1 MSDNERQNVINLFK
15 NNVKG
20 YMAINDIQE
29 IITCITYLFWN
40 SKYVVK
46 EKFNDSV
53 NPDAY
58 LQKGTKE
65 NQDVIYNICNCI
77 RPTMVESNLYNICKF
92 LDEMS
97 EEKLINIISDDFGIY
112 SRYNIGT
119 PNSINELCYKI
130 LEHNNSGNDVLDIC
144 SFTGNFLTYYA
155 KRQPSYYYSGIE
167 ISTRSNLVAQLRLN
181 ILNVKNELFN
191 NNVFDY
197 NTNKKYDKIFCN
209 YPLGVKLDDHAVN
222 YLNNINNKINYIYT
236 NKTSSSWAFINIVIN
251 SLKDSG
257 KAIVVMNNAGLYSLK
272 NSDVEFRKLLV
283 SGGYIE
289 SVISLPEKLFAN
301 TSIPVTLLVLSN
313 NNNNKIKFINAEK
326 MIQNNKLINSAKLL
340 NIDEIL
346 NEYVNISDSSYT
358 KIIDNTELVNES
370 FNLYVQNY
378 MGIENLEIKFPRILN
393 ELCFDVYRGY
403 QISANDINQNS
414 EPQEGLLEHKIV
426 NIVNIIDGIIE
437 NNLTKIYL
445 EDGKL
450 NKYLL
455 KNKDLLV
462 TLKGTITRF
471 SVVELKENERLIPSG
486 NFTVLRLDTSIVNPY
501 YLKMFFES
509 SKGNAII
516 NSIKSGGALPS
527 INISQLKD
535 IKVPVPPIEE
545 QNKIVNRYLAKTD
558 EIQMIKSKL
567 KNLEDSLTEIKNEE
581 F

>member
-313 NNNNKIKFINAEK
+313 NNNKIKFINAEK

>member
-1 MSDNERQNVINLFK
+1 MSDNERQNIINLFK

-20 YMAINDIQE
+20 YLAINDIQE

-53 NPDAY
+53 NPNEY

-155 KRQPSYYYSGIE
+155 KKQPSYYYSGIE

-222 YLNNINNKINYIYT
+222 YLNNINNRINYIYT
-236 NKTSSSWAFINIVIN
+236 NKTTSSWAFINIVIN
-251 SLKDSG
+251 SLKDTG

-313 NNNNKIKFINAEK
+313 NNDKIKFINAEK

-340 NIDEIL
+340 NIEEIL
-346 NEYVNISDSSYT
+346 NEYANISDSSYT
-358 KIIDNTELVNES
+358 KIIDNKELVNES
-370 FNLYVQNY
+370 FNLHVQNY

-403 QISANDINQNS
+403 QISANDINLNS

-462 TLKGTITRF
+462 TLKGAITRF

-558 EIQMIKSKL
+558 EIRMIKSKL
-567 KNLEDSLTEIKNEE
+567 KNLENSLTEIKNEE

>member
-20 YMAINDIQE
+20 YLAINDIQE

-53 NPDAY
+53 NPNEY

-155 KRQPSYYYSGIE
+155 KKQPSYYYSGIE

-222 YLNNINNKINYIYT
+222 YLNNINNRINYIYT

-251 SLKDSG
+251 SLKDTG

-313 NNNNKIKFINAEK
+313 NNNKIKFINAEK

-340 NIDEIL
+340 NIEEIL
-346 NEYVNISDSSYT
+346 NEYANISDSSYT
-358 KIIDNTELVNES
+358 KIIDNKELVNES
-370 FNLYVQNY
+370 FNLHVQNY

-393 ELCFDVYRGY
+393 ELCFDIYRGY
-403 QISANDINQNS
+403 QISANDINLNS

-462 TLKGTITRF
+462 TLKGAITRF

>member
-20 YMAINDIQE
+20 YLAINDIQE

-53 NPDAY
+53 NPNEY

-130 LEHNNSGNDVLDIC
+130 LEHNSSGNDVLDIC

-155 KRQPSYYYSGIE
+155 KKQPSYYYSGIE

-222 YLNNINNKINYIYT
+222 YLNNINNRINYIYT

-251 SLKDSG
+251 SLKDTG

-313 NNNNKIKFINAEK
+313 NNDKIKFINAEK
-326 MIQNNKLINSAKLL
+326 MIQNKKLINSAKLL
-340 NIDEIL
+340 NIEEIL
-346 NEYVNISDSSYT
+346 NEYANISDSSYT
-358 KIIDNTELVNES
+358 KIIDNKELVNEN
-370 FNLYVQNY
+370 FNLHVQNY

-403 QISANDINQNS
+403 QISANDINLNS

-462 TLKGTITRF
+462 TLKGAITRF

>member
-20 YMAINDIQE
+20 YLAINDIQE

-65 NQDVIYNICNCI
+65 NKDAIYNICNCI

-301 TSIPVTLLVLSN
+301 TSIPVTLLVLS

>member
-1 MSDNERQNVINLFK
+1 MSDNERQNIINLFK

-20 YMAINDIQE
+20 YLAINDIQE

-53 NPDAY
+53 NPNEY
-58 LQKGTKE
+58 LQKRTKE

-77 RPTMVESNLYNICKF
+77 RPTMVESNLCNICKF

-155 KRQPSYYYSGIE
+155 KKQPSYYYSGIE

-222 YLNNINNKINYIYT
+222 YLNNINNRINYIYT
-236 NKTSSSWAFINIVIN
+236 NKTTSSWAFINIVIN
-251 SLKDSG
+251 SLKDTG

-313 NNNNKIKFINAEK
+313 NNDKIKFINAEK

-340 NIDEIL
+340 NIEEIL
-346 NEYVNISDSSYT
+346 NEYANISDSSYT
-358 KIIDNTELVNES
+358 KIIDNKELVNEN
-370 FNLYVQNY
+370 FNLHVQNY

-403 QISANDINQNS
+403 QISANDINLNS

-462 TLKGTITRF
+462 TLKGAITRF

>member
-1 MSDNERQNVINLFK
+1 MSDNERQNIINLFK

-20 YMAINDIQE
+20 YLAINDIQE

-53 NPDAY
+53 NPNEY

-155 KRQPSYYYSGIE
+155 KKQPSYYYSGIE

-222 YLNNINNKINYIYT
+222 YLNNINNRINYIYT

-251 SLKDSG
+251 SLKDTG

-313 NNNNKIKFINAEK
+313 NNDKIKFINAEK
-326 MIQNNKLINSAKLL
+326 MIQNKKLINSAKLL
-340 NIDEIL
+340 NIEEIL
-346 NEYVNISDSSYT
+346 NEYANISDSSYT
-358 KIIDNTELVNES
+358 KIIDNKELVNEN
-370 FNLYVQNY
+370 FNLHVQNY

-403 QISANDINQNS
+403 QISANDINLNS

-462 TLKGTITRF
+462 TLKGAITRF

-567 KNLEDSLTEIKNEE
+567 KNLENSLTEIKNEE

>member
-1 MSDNERQNVINLFK
+1 MSDNERQNIINLFK

-20 YMAINDIQE
+20 YLAINDIQE

-53 NPDAY
+53 NPNEY

-155 KRQPSYYYSGIE
+155 KKQPSYYYSGIE

-222 YLNNINNKINYIYT
+222 YLNNINNRINYIYT

-251 SLKDSG
+251 SLKDIG

-313 NNNNKIKFINAEK
+313 NNDKIKFINAEK
-326 MIQNNKLINSAKLL
+326 MIQNKKLINSAKLL
-340 NIDEIL
+340 NIEEIL
-346 NEYVNISDSSYT
+346 NEYANISDSSYT
-358 KIIDNTELVNES
+358 KIIDNKELVNEN
-370 FNLYVQNY
+370 FNLHVQNY

-403 QISANDINQNS
+403 QISANDINLNS

-462 TLKGTITRF
+462 TLKGAITRF

-486 NFTVLRLDTSIVNPY
+486 NFTVLRLDTSIINPY

-567 KNLEDSLTEIKNEE
+567 KNLENSLTEIKNEE

>member
-1 MSDNERQNVINLFK
+1 MSDNERQNIINLFK

-20 YMAINDIQE
+20 YLAINDIQE

-53 NPDAY
+53 NPNEY

-155 KRQPSYYYSGIE
+155 KKQPSYYYSGIE

-222 YLNNINNKINYIYT
+222 YLNNINNRINYIYT

-251 SLKDSG
+251 SLKDTG

-313 NNNNKIKFINAEK
+313 NNDKIKFINAEK
-326 MIQNNKLINSAKLL
+326 MIQNKKLINSAKLL
-340 NIDEIL
+340 NIEEIL
-346 NEYVNISDSSYT
+346 NEYANISDSSYT

-403 QISANDINQNS
+403 QISANDINLNS

-462 TLKGTITRF
+462 TLKGAITRF

-567 KNLEDSLTEIKNEE
+567 KNLENSLTEIKNEE

>member
-1 MSDNERQNVINLFK
+1 MSDNEKQNVINLFK

-53 NPDAY
+53 NPNEY

-155 KRQPSYYYSGIE
+155 KKQPSYYYSGIE

-251 SLKDSG
+251 SLKDTG

-313 NNNNKIKFINAEK
+313 NNDKIKFINAEK

-340 NIDEIL
+340 NIEEIL
-346 NEYVNISDSSYT
+346 NEYANISDSSYT
-358 KIIDNTELVNES
+358 KIIDNKELVNES
-370 FNLYVQNY
+370 FNLHVQNY

-403 QISANDINQNS
+403 QISANDINLNS

>member
-1 MSDNERQNVINLFK
+1 MSDNERQNIINLFK

-20 YMAINDIQE
+20 YLAINDIQE

-53 NPDAY
+53 NPNEY

-97 EEKLINIISDDFGIY
+97 EEKLINIISDDFGTY

-155 KRQPSYYYSGIE
+155 KKQPSYYYSGIE

-222 YLNNINNKINYIYT
+222 YLNNINNRINYIYT

-251 SLKDSG
+251 SLKDTG

-301 TSIPVTLLVLSN
+301 TSIPVTLLVLSSN
-313 NNNNKIKFINAEK
+313 NDKIKFINAEK

-340 NIDEIL
+340 NIEEIL
-346 NEYVNISDSSYT
+346 NEYANISDSSYT
-358 KIIDNTELVNES
+358 KIIDNKELVNEN
-370 FNLYVQNY
+370 FNLHVQNY

-403 QISANDINQNS
+403 QISANDINLNS

-462 TLKGTITRF
+462 TLKGAITRF

>member
-1 MSDNERQNVINLFK
+1 MSDNERQNIINLFK

-20 YMAINDIQE
+20 YLAINDIQE

-155 KRQPSYYYSGIE
+155 KKQPSYYYSGIE

-222 YLNNINNKINYIYT
+222 YLNNINNRINYIYT

-251 SLKDSG
+251 SLKDTG
-257 KAIVVMNNAGLYSLK
+257 KAIVVMNNAVLYSLK

-313 NNNNKIKFINAEK
+313 NNDKIKFINAEK

-340 NIDEIL
+340 NIEEIL
-346 NEYVNISDSSYT
+346 NEYANISDSSYT
-358 KIIDNTELVNES
+358 KIIDNKELVNEN
-370 FNLYVQNY
+370 FNLHVQNY

-462 TLKGTITRF
+462 TLKGAITRF

-567 KNLEDSLTEIKNEE
+567 KNLENSLTEIKNEE

>member
-1 MSDNERQNVINLFK
+1 MSDNERQNIINLFK

-20 YMAINDIQE
+20 YLAINDIQE

-53 NPDAY
+53 NPNEY

-155 KRQPSYYYSGIE
+155 KKQPSYYYSGIE

-222 YLNNINNKINYIYT
+222 YLNNINNRINYIYT

-251 SLKDSG
+251 SLKDTG

-313 NNNNKIKFINAEK
+313 NNDKIKFINAEK

-340 NIDEIL
+340 NIEEIL
-346 NEYVNISDSSYT
+346 NEYANISDSSYT
-358 KIIDNTELVNES
+358 KIIDNKELVNEN
-370 FNLYVQNY
+370 FNLHVQNY

-403 QISANDINQNS
+403 QISANDINLNS

-462 TLKGTITRF
+462 TLKGAITRF

>member
-1 MSDNERQNVINLFK
+1 MSDNERQNIINLFK

-20 YMAINDIQE
+20 YLAINDIQE

-46 EKFNDSV
+46 ERFNDSV
-53 NPDAY
+53 NPNEY

-155 KRQPSYYYSGIE
+155 KKQPSYYYSGIE

-222 YLNNINNKINYIYT
+222 YLNNINNRINYIYT

-251 SLKDSG
+251 SLKDTG

-313 NNNNKIKFINAEK
+313 NNDKIKFINAEK

-340 NIDEIL
+340 NIEEIL
-346 NEYVNISDSSYT
+346 NEYANISNSSYT
-358 KIIDNTELVNES
+358 KIIDNKELVNES
-370 FNLYVQNY
+370 FNLHVQNY

-403 QISANDINQNS
+403 QISANDINLNS

-462 TLKGTITRF
+462 TLKGAITRF

-567 KNLEDSLTEIKNEE
+567 KNLENSLTEIKNEE

>member
-1 MSDNERQNVINLFK
+1 MSDNERQNIINLFK

-20 YMAINDIQE
+20 YLAINDIQE

-53 NPDAY
+53 NPNEY

-155 KRQPSYYYSGIE
+155 KKQPSYYYSGIE

-222 YLNNINNKINYIYT
+222 YLNNINNRINYIYT
-236 NKTSSSWAFINIVIN
+236 NKTTSSWAFINIVIN
-251 SLKDSG
+251 SLKDTG

-313 NNNNKIKFINAEK
+313 NNDKIKFINAEK

-340 NIDEIL
+340 NIEEIL
-346 NEYVNISDSSYT
+346 NEYANISDSSYT
-358 KIIDNTELVNES
+358 KIIDNKELVNES
-370 FNLYVQNY
+370 FNLHVQNY

-403 QISANDINQNS
+403 QISANDINLNS

-462 TLKGTITRF
+462 TLKGAITRF

>member
-20 YMAINDIQE
+20 YLAINDIQE

-53 NPDAY
+53 NPNEY

-155 KRQPSYYYSGIE
+155 KKQPSYYYSGIE

-222 YLNNINNKINYIYT
+222 YLNNINNRINYIYT

-251 SLKDSG
+251 SLKDTG

-313 NNNNKIKFINAEK
+313 NNDKIKFINAEK

-340 NIDEIL
+340 NIEEIL
-346 NEYVNISDSSYT
+346 NEYANISDSSYT
-358 KIIDNTELVNES
+358 KIIDNKELVNEN
-370 FNLYVQNY
+370 FNLHVQNY

-403 QISANDINQNS
+403 QISANDINLNS

-462 TLKGTITRF
+462 TLKGAITRF

-567 KNLEDSLTEIKNEE
+567 KNLENSLTEIKNEE

>member
-1 MSDNERQNVINLFK
+1 MSDNERQNIINLFK

-20 YMAINDIQE
+20 YLAINDIQE

-53 NPDAY
+53 NPNEY

-77 RPTMVESNLYNICKF
+77 RPTMIESNLYNICKF

-155 KRQPSYYYSGIE
+155 KKQPSYYYSGIE

-222 YLNNINNKINYIYT
+222 YLNNINNRINYIYT

-251 SLKDSG
+251 SLKDTG

-313 NNNNKIKFINAEK
+313 NNDKIKFINAEK

-340 NIDEIL
+340 NIEEIL
-346 NEYVNISDSSYT
+346 NEYANISDSSYT
-358 KIIDNTELVNES
+358 KIIDNKELVNES
-370 FNLYVQNY
+370 FNLHVQNY

-403 QISANDINQNS
+403 QISANDINLNS

-462 TLKGTITRF
+462 TLKGAITRF

-567 KNLEDSLTEIKNEE
+567 KNLENSLTEIKNEE

>member
-1 MSDNERQNVINLFK
+1 MSDNERQNIINLFK

-20 YMAINDIQE
+20 YLAINDIQE

-53 NPDAY
+53 NPNEY
-58 LQKGTKE
+58 LQKRTKE

-155 KRQPSYYYSGIE
+155 KKQPSYYYSGIE

-222 YLNNINNKINYIYT
+222 YLNNINNRINYIYT
-236 NKTSSSWAFINIVIN
+236 NKTTSSWAFINIVIN
-251 SLKDSG
+251 SLKDTG

-313 NNNNKIKFINAEK
+313 NNDKIKFINAEK

-340 NIDEIL
+340 NIEEIL
-346 NEYVNISDSSYT
+346 NEYANISDSSYT
-358 KIIDNTELVNES
+358 KIIDNKELVNES
-370 FNLYVQNY
+370 FNLHVQNY

-403 QISANDINQNS
+403 QISANDINLNS

-462 TLKGTITRF
+462 TLKGAITRF

-567 KNLEDSLTEIKNEE
+567 KNLENSLIEIKNEE

>member
-1 MSDNERQNVINLFK
+1 MSDNERQNIINLFK

-20 YMAINDIQE
+20 YLAINDIQE

-53 NPDAY
+53 NTNEY

-155 KRQPSYYYSGIE
+155 KKQPSYYYSGIE

-222 YLNNINNKINYIYT
+222 YLNNINNRINYIYT

-251 SLKDSG
+251 SLKDTG

-313 NNNNKIKFINAEK
+313 NNDKIKFINAEK

-340 NIDEIL
+340 NIEEIL
-346 NEYVNISDSSYT
+346 NEYANISDSSYT
-358 KIIDNTELVNES
+358 KIIDNKELVNES
-370 FNLYVQNY
+370 FNLHVQNY

-403 QISANDINQNS
+403 QISANDINLNS

-462 TLKGTITRF
+462 TLKGAITRF

-567 KNLEDSLTEIKNEE
+567 KNLENSLIEIKNEE

>member
-1 MSDNERQNVINLFK
+1 MSDNERQNIINLFK

-20 YMAINDIQE
+20 YLAINDIQE

-53 NPDAY
+53 NPNEY

-155 KRQPSYYYSGIE
+155 KKQPSYYYSGIE

-222 YLNNINNKINYIYT
+222 YLNNINNRINYIYT

-251 SLKDSG
+251 SLKDTG

-313 NNNNKIKFINAEK
+313 NNDKIKFINAEK

-340 NIDEIL
+340 NIEEIL
-346 NEYVNISDSSYT
+346 NEYANISDSSYT
-358 KIIDNTELVNES
+358 KIIDNKELVNES
-370 FNLYVQNY
+370 FNLHVQNY

-403 QISANDINQNS
+403 QISANDINLNS

-462 TLKGTITRF
+462 TLKGAITRF

-558 EIQMIKSKL
+558 EIRMIKSKL
-567 KNLEDSLTEIKNEE
+567 KNLENSLTEIKNEE

>member
-20 YMAINDIQE
+20 YLAINDIQE

-53 NPDAY
+53 NPNEY

-155 KRQPSYYYSGIE
+155 KKQPSYYYSGIE

-222 YLNNINNKINYIYT
+222 YLNNINNRINYIYT

-251 SLKDSG
+251 SLKDTG

-313 NNNNKIKFINAEK
+313 NNDKIKFINAEK

-340 NIDEIL
+340 NIEEIL
-346 NEYVNISDSSYT
+346 NEYANISDSSYT
-358 KIIDNTELVNES
+358 KIIDNKELVNES
-370 FNLYVQNY
+370 FNLHVQNY

-403 QISANDINQNS
+403 QISANDINLNS

-462 TLKGTITRF
+462 TLKGAITRF

>member
-1 MSDNERQNVINLFK
+1 MSAKIV
-15 NNVKG
+15 
-20 YMAINDIQE
+20 
-29 IITCITYLFWN
+29 T
-40 SKYVVK
+40 
-46 EKFNDSV
+46 
-53 NPDAY
+53 
-58 LQKGTKE
+58 GT
-65 NQDVIYNICNCI
+65 Q
-77 RPTMVESNLYNICKF
+77 
-92 LDEMS
+92 
-97 EEKLINIISDDFGIY
+97 
-112 SRYNIGT
+112 
-119 PNSINELCYKI
+119 
-130 LEHNNSGNDVLDIC
+130 
-144 SFTGNFLTYYA
+144 
-155 KRQPSYYYSGIE
+155 
-167 ISTRSNLVAQLRLN
+167 
-181 ILNVKNELFN
+181 FN
-191 NNVFDY
+191 NR
-197 NTNKKYDKIFCN
+197 
-209 YPLGVKLDDHAVN
+209 
-222 YLNNINNKINYIYT
+222 INYIYT

-251 SLKDSG
+251 SLKDTG

-313 NNNNKIKFINAEK
+313 NNDKIKFINAEK

-358 KIIDNTELVNES
+358 KIIDNKELVNEN
-370 FNLYVQNY
+370 FNLHVQNY

-403 QISANDINQNS
+403 QISANDINLNS

-462 TLKGTITRF
+462 TLKGAITRF

-486 NFTVLRLDTSIVNPY
+486 NFTVLRLDTSIINPY

-567 KNLEDSLTEIKNEE
+567 KNLENSLTEIKNEE

>member
-1 MSDNERQNVINLFK
+1 MSDNERQNIINLFK

-20 YMAINDIQE
+20 YLAINDIQE

-53 NPDAY
+53 NPNEY

-155 KRQPSYYYSGIE
+155 KKQPSYYYSGIE

-222 YLNNINNKINYIYT
+222 YLNNINNRINYIYT
-236 NKTSSSWAFINIVIN
+236 NKTTSSWAFINIVIN
-251 SLKDSG
+251 SLKDTG
-257 KAIVVMNNAGLYSLK
+257 KAIVVMNNAVLYSLK

-313 NNNNKIKFINAEK
+313 NNDKIKFINAEK
-326 MIQNNKLINSAKLL
+326 MIQNKKLINSAKLL
-340 NIDEIL
+340 NIEEIL
-346 NEYVNISDSSYT
+346 NEYANISDSSYT
-358 KIIDNTELVNES
+358 KIIDNKELVNEN
-370 FNLYVQNY
+370 FNLHVQNY

-403 QISANDINQNS
+403 QISANDINLNS

-462 TLKGTITRF
+462 TLKGAITRF

-567 KNLEDSLTEIKNEE
+567 KNLENSLTEIKNEE

>member
-1 MSDNERQNVINLFK
+1 MSDNERQNIINLFK

-20 YMAINDIQE
+20 YLAINDIQE

-53 NPDAY
+53 NPNEY

-155 KRQPSYYYSGIE
+155 KKQPSYYYSGIE

-222 YLNNINNKINYIYT
+222 YLNNINNRINYIYT

-251 SLKDSG
+251 SLKDTG

-313 NNNNKIKFINAEK
+313 NNDKIKFINAEK

-340 NIDEIL
+340 NIEEIL
-346 NEYVNISDSSYT
+346 NEYANISDSSYT
-358 KIIDNTELVNES
+358 KIIDNKELVNES
-370 FNLYVQNY
+370 FNLHVQNY

-403 QISANDINQNS
+403 QISANDINLNS

-462 TLKGTITRF
+462 TLKGAITRF

-567 KNLEDSLTEIKNEE
+567 KNLENSLTEIKNEE

>member
-1 MSDNERQNVINLFK
+1 MSDNERQNIINLFK

-20 YMAINDIQE
+20 YLAINDIQE
-29 IITCITYLFWN
+29 IITCTTYLFWN

-53 NPDAY
+53 NPNEY

-155 KRQPSYYYSGIE
+155 KKQPSYYYSGIE

-222 YLNNINNKINYIYT
+222 YLNNINNRINYIYT

-251 SLKDSG
+251 SLKDTG
-257 KAIVVMNNAGLYSLK
+257 KAIVVMNNAVLYSLK

-313 NNNNKIKFINAEK
+313 NNDKIKFINAEK

-340 NIDEIL
+340 NIEEIL
-346 NEYVNISDSSYT
+346 NEYANISDSSYT
-358 KIIDNTELVNES
+358 KIIDNKELVNEN
-370 FNLYVQNY
+370 FNLHVQNY

-403 QISANDINQNS
+403 QISANDINLNS

-462 TLKGTITRF
+462 TLKGAITRF

>member
-20 YMAINDIQE
+20 YLAINDIQE

-53 NPDAY
+53 NPNEY

-155 KRQPSYYYSGIE
+155 KKQPSYYYSGIE

-222 YLNNINNKINYIYT
+222 YLNNINNRINYIYT

-251 SLKDSG
+251 SLKDTG
-257 KAIVVMNNAGLYSLK
+257 KAIVVMNNAVLYSLK

-313 NNNNKIKFINAEK
+313 NNDKIKFINAEK
-326 MIQNNKLINSAKLL
+326 MIQNKKLINSAKLL
-340 NIDEIL
+340 NIEEIL
-346 NEYVNISDSSYT
+346 NEYANISDSSYT
-358 KIIDNTELVNES
+358 KIIDNKELVNEN
-370 FNLYVQNY
+370 FNLHVQNY

-403 QISANDINQNS
+403 QISANDINLNS

-462 TLKGTITRF
+462 TLKGAITRF

>member
-1 MSDNERQNVINLFK
+1 MSDNERQNIINLFK

-20 YMAINDIQE
+20 YLAINDIQE

-53 NPDAY
+53 NPNEY

-92 LDEMS
+92 LDEMP

-130 LEHNNSGNDVLDIC
+130 LEHNNSGNYVLDIC

-155 KRQPSYYYSGIE
+155 KKQPSYYYSGIE

-222 YLNNINNKINYIYT
+222 YLNNINNRINYIYT

-251 SLKDSG
+251 SLKDTG

-313 NNNNKIKFINAEK
+313 NNDKIKFINAEK

-340 NIDEIL
+340 NIEEIL
-346 NEYVNISDSSYT
+346 NEYANISDSSYT
-358 KIIDNTELVNES
+358 KIIDNKELVNES
-370 FNLYVQNY
+370 FNLHVQNY

-403 QISANDINQNS
+403 QISANDINLNS

-462 TLKGTITRF
+462 TLKGAITRF

>member
-20 YMAINDIQE
+20 YLAINDIQE

-53 NPDAY
+53 NPNEY

-155 KRQPSYYYSGIE
+155 KKQPSYYYSGIE

-222 YLNNINNKINYIYT
+222 YLNNINNRINYIYT

-251 SLKDSG
+251 SLKETG

-313 NNNNKIKFINAEK
+313 NNDKIKFINAEK

-340 NIDEIL
+340 NIEEIL
-346 NEYVNISDSSYT
+346 NEYANISDSSYT
-358 KIIDNTELVNES
+358 KIIDNKELVNES
-370 FNLYVQNY
+370 FNLHVQNY

-393 ELCFDVYRGY
+393 ELCFDIYRGY
-403 QISANDINQNS
+403 QISANDINLNS

-462 TLKGTITRF
+462 TLKGAITRF

>member
-1 MSDNERQNVINLFK
+1 MSDNERQNIINLFK

-20 YMAINDIQE
+20 YLAINDIQE

-53 NPDAY
+53 NPNEY

-130 LEHNNSGNDVLDIC
+130 LEHNNSGNYVLDIC

-155 KRQPSYYYSGIE
+155 KKQPSYYYSGIE

-222 YLNNINNKINYIYT
+222 YLNNINNRINYIYT

-251 SLKDSG
+251 SLKDTG

-313 NNNNKIKFINAEK
+313 NNDKIKFINAEK
-326 MIQNNKLINSAKLL
+326 MIQNKKLINSAKLL
-340 NIDEIL
+340 NIEEIL
-346 NEYVNISDSSYT
+346 NEYANISDSSYT
-358 KIIDNTELVNES
+358 KIIDNKELVNEN
-370 FNLYVQNY
+370 FNLHVQNY

-403 QISANDINQNS
+403 QISANDINLNS

-462 TLKGTITRF
+462 TLKGAITRF

-567 KNLEDSLTEIKNEE
+567 KNLENSLTEIKNEE

>member
-1 MSDNERQNVINLFK
+1 MSDNERQNIINLFK

-20 YMAINDIQE
+20 YLAINDIQE

-53 NPDAY
+53 NPNEY

-155 KRQPSYYYSGIE
+155 KKQPSYYYSGIE

-222 YLNNINNKINYIYT
+222 YLNNINNRINYIYT

-251 SLKDSG
+251 SLKDTG

-313 NNNNKIKFINAEK
+313 NNDKIKFINAEK

-340 NIDEIL
+340 NIEEIL
-346 NEYVNISDSSYT
+346 NEYANISDSSYT
-358 KIIDNTELVNES
+358 KIIDNKELVNEN
-370 FNLYVQNY
+370 FNLHVQNY

-403 QISANDINQNS
+403 QISANDINLNS

-462 TLKGTITRF
+462 TLKGAITRF

-509 SKGNAII
+509 RKGNAII

>member
-1 MSDNERQNVINLFK
+1 MSDNERQNIINLFK

-20 YMAINDIQE
+20 YLAINDIQE

-53 NPDAY
+53 NPNEY

-155 KRQPSYYYSGIE
+155 KKQPSYYYSGIE

-251 SLKDSG
+251 SLKDTG

-313 NNNNKIKFINAEK
+313 NNDKIKFINAEK

-340 NIDEIL
+340 NIEEIL
-346 NEYVNISDSSYT
+346 NEYANISDSSYT
-358 KIIDNTELVNES
+358 KIIDNKELVNEN
-370 FNLYVQNY
+370 FNLHVQNY

-403 QISANDINQNS
+403 QISANDINLNS

-462 TLKGTITRF
+462 TLKGAITRF

-567 KNLEDSLTEIKNEE
+567 KNLENSLTEIKNEE

>member
-1 MSDNERQNVINLFK
+1 MSDNERQNIINLFK

-20 YMAINDIQE
+20 YLAINDIQE

-53 NPDAY
+53 NPNEY

-155 KRQPSYYYSGIE
+155 KKQPSYYYSGIE

-222 YLNNINNKINYIYT
+222 YLNNINNRINYIYT

-251 SLKDSG
+251 SLKDTG
-257 KAIVVMNNAGLYSLK
+257 KAIVVMNNAVLYSLK

-313 NNNNKIKFINAEK
+313 NNDKIKFINAEK
-326 MIQNNKLINSAKLL
+326 MIQNKKLINSAKLL
-340 NIDEIL
+340 NIEEIL
-346 NEYVNISDSSYT
+346 NEYANISDSSYT
-358 KIIDNTELVNES
+358 KIIDNKELVNEN
-370 FNLYVQNY
+370 FNLHVQNY

-403 QISANDINQNS
+403 QISANDINLNS

-462 TLKGTITRF
+462 TLKGAITRF

-567 KNLEDSLTEIKNEE
+567 KNLENSLTEIKNEE

>member
-1 MSDNERQNVINLFK
+1 MSDNERQNIINLFK

-20 YMAINDIQE
+20 YLAINDIQE

-53 NPDAY
+53 NPNEY

-77 RPTMVESNLYNICKF
+77 RPTMVESNLCNICKF

-155 KRQPSYYYSGIE
+155 KKQPSYYYSGIE

-222 YLNNINNKINYIYT
+222 YLNNINNRINYIYT

-251 SLKDSG
+251 SLKDTG

-313 NNNNKIKFINAEK
+313 NNDKIKFINAEK

-340 NIDEIL
+340 NIEEIL
-346 NEYVNISDSSYT
+346 NEYANISDSSYT
-358 KIIDNTELVNES
+358 KIIDNKELVNES
-370 FNLYVQNY
+370 FNLHVQNY

-403 QISANDINQNS
+403 QISANDINLNS

-462 TLKGTITRF
+462 TLKGAITRF

-567 KNLEDSLTEIKNEE
+567 KNLENSLTEIKNEE

>member
-1 MSDNERQNVINLFK
+1 MSDNERQNIINLFK

-20 YMAINDIQE
+20 YLAINDIQE

-53 NPDAY
+53 NPNEY

-155 KRQPSYYYSGIE
+155 KKQPSYYYSGIE

-209 YPLGVKLDDHAVN
+209 YPLGVKLYDHAVN
-222 YLNNINNKINYIYT
+222 YLNNINNRINYIYT

-251 SLKDSG
+251 SLKDTG

-313 NNNNKIKFINAEK
+313 NNDKIKFINAEK

-340 NIDEIL
+340 NIEEIL
-346 NEYVNISDSSYT
+346 NEYANISNSSYT
-358 KIIDNTELVNES
+358 KIIDNKELVNES
-370 FNLYVQNY
+370 FNLHVQNY

-403 QISANDINQNS
+403 QISANDINLNS

-426 NIVNIIDGIIE
+426 NIINIIDGIIE

-462 TLKGTITRF
+462 TLKGAITRF

-567 KNLEDSLTEIKNEE
+567 KNLENSLTEIKNEE

>member
-1 MSDNERQNVINLFK
+1 MSDNERQNIINLFK

-20 YMAINDIQE
+20 YLAINDIQE

-53 NPDAY
+53 NPNEY

-77 RPTMVESNLYNICKF
+77 RPTMVESNLCNICKF

-155 KRQPSYYYSGIE
+155 KKQPSYYYSGIE

-222 YLNNINNKINYIYT
+222 YLNNINNRINYIYT

-251 SLKDSG
+251 SLKDTG

-313 NNNNKIKFINAEK
+313 NNDKIKFINAEK

-462 TLKGTITRF
+462 TLKGAITRF

>member
-20 YMAINDIQE
+20 YLAINDIQE

-53 NPDAY
+53 NPNEY

-155 KRQPSYYYSGIE
+155 KKQPSYYYSGIE

-222 YLNNINNKINYIYT
+222 YLNNINNRINYIYT

-251 SLKDSG
+251 SLKDTG
-257 KAIVVMNNAGLYSLK
+257 KAIVVMNNAVLYSLK

-313 NNNNKIKFINAEK
+313 NNDKIKFINAEK
-326 MIQNNKLINSAKLL
+326 MIQNKKLINSAKLL
-340 NIDEIL
+340 NIEEIL
-346 NEYVNISDSSYT
+346 NEYANISDSSYT
-358 KIIDNTELVNES
+358 KIIDNKELVNEN
-370 FNLYVQNY
+370 FNLHVQNY

-403 QISANDINQNS
+403 QISANDINLNS

-462 TLKGTITRF
+462 TLKGAITRF

-509 SKGNAII
+509 TKGNAII

-567 KNLEDSLTEIKNEE
+567 KNLENSLTEIKNEE

>member
-20 YMAINDIQE
+20 YLAINDIQE

-53 NPDAY
+53 NPNEY

-155 KRQPSYYYSGIE
+155 KKQPSYYYSGIE

-222 YLNNINNKINYIYT
+222 YLNNINNRINYIYT

-251 SLKDSG
+251 SLKETG
-257 KAIVVMNNAGLYSLK
+257 KAIVVMNNAVLYSLK

-313 NNNNKIKFINAEK
+313 NNDKIKFINAEK

-340 NIDEIL
+340 NIEEIL
-346 NEYVNISDSSYT
+346 NEYANISDSSYT
-358 KIIDNTELVNES
+358 KIIDNKELVNES
-370 FNLYVQNY
+370 FNLHVQNY

-393 ELCFDVYRGY
+393 ELCFDIYRGY
-403 QISANDINQNS
+403 QISANDINLNS

-462 TLKGTITRF
+462 TLKGAITRF

>member
-20 YMAINDIQE
+20 YLAINDIQE

-53 NPDAY
+53 NPNEY

-155 KRQPSYYYSGIE
+155 KKQPSYYYSGIE

-197 NTNKKYDKIFCN
+197 NTNTKYDKIFCN

-222 YLNNINNKINYIYT
+222 YLNNINNRINYIYT

-251 SLKDSG
+251 SLKDTG

-313 NNNNKIKFINAEK
+313 NNDKIKFINAEK
-326 MIQNNKLINSAKLL
+326 MIQNKKLINSAKLL
-340 NIDEIL
+340 NIEEIL
-346 NEYVNISDSSYT
+346 NEYANISDSSYT
-358 KIIDNTELVNES
+358 KIIDNKELVNES

-403 QISANDINQNS
+403 QISANDINLNS

-462 TLKGTITRF
+462 TLKGAITRF

>member
-1 MSDNERQNVINLFK
+1 MSDNERQNIINLFK

-20 YMAINDIQE
+20 YLAINDIQE

-53 NPDAY
+53 NPNEY

-155 KRQPSYYYSGIE
+155 KKQPSYYYSGIE

-222 YLNNINNKINYIYT
+222 YLNNINNRINYIYT

-251 SLKDSG
+251 SLKDTG

-313 NNNNKIKFINAEK
+313 NNDKIKFINAEK

-340 NIDEIL
+340 NIEEIL
-346 NEYVNISDSSYT
+346 NEYANISDSSYT
-358 KIIDNTELVNES
+358 KIIDNKELVNES
-370 FNLYVQNY
+370 FNLHVQNY

-403 QISANDINQNS
+403 QISANDINLNS

-462 TLKGTITRF
+462 TLKGAITRF

>member
-20 YMAINDIQE
+20 YLAINDIQE

-53 NPDAY
+53 NPNEY

-130 LEHNNSGNDVLDIC
+130 LEHNSSGNDVLDIC

-155 KRQPSYYYSGIE
+155 KKQPSYYYSGIE

-222 YLNNINNKINYIYT
+222 YLNNINNRINYIYT

-251 SLKDSG
+251 SLKDTG

-313 NNNNKIKFINAEK
+313 NNDKIKFINAEK
-326 MIQNNKLINSAKLL
+326 MIQNKKLINSAKLL
-340 NIDEIL
+340 NIEEIL
-346 NEYVNISDSSYT
+346 NEYANISDSSYT
-358 KIIDNTELVNES
+358 KIIDNKELVNEN
-370 FNLYVQNY
+370 FNLHVQNY

-403 QISANDINQNS
+403 QISANDINLNS

-462 TLKGTITRF
+462 TLKGAITRF

-509 SKGNAII
+509 TKGNAII